1 MNDKNITRANAQII
15 DVGDP
20 TPRFAELSWM

>member
-1 MNDKNITRANAQII
+1 MNDKSIKCANARLI